1 MDSRLRC
8 RRKDKDEDVLSVVR
22 AGLGGDRGGG
32 NKLVGSRR
40 PEIRRGRLAGTA
52 PRLWRCCSVMSSWM
66 CLFSD

>member
-22 AGLGGDRGGG
+22 AGLGGDGGGG

-40 PEIRRGRLAGTA
+40 PEIRRGRLACNSA
-52 PRLWRCCSVMSSWM
+52 
-66 CLFSD
+66 

>member
-22 AGLGGDRGGG
+22 AGLGGDGGGG

-40 PEIRRGRLAGTA
+40 PEIRS
-52 PRLWRCCSVMSSWM
+52 WRIACNSA
-66 CLFSD
+66 